1 MSSHISKAIIIAII
15 FCRKSAALPGQTQ
28 IIPWSSNSYG
38 PDGPWQAVNI
48 RIGTPLQSIDLLPG
62 GSWMSNVLASSLCA
76 TSSSCIAQSAGVY
89 DNSSSSTN
97 FEIGQT
103 GSIENST
110 FSHTVGALPTIFGS
124 AHWMFDTAAVPV
136 REGASG
142 DSFTAIIQ
150 DFDML
155 VVSDGHETLP
165 DGSTYPL
172 TIGKLAL
179 GAPEFNQSWNHFP
192 PNPRWNGTFITSSMF
207 GEGRTPSNSY
217 GMHIGSA
224 AFGIPGSLT
233 IGGYD
238 QSRVL
243 SPVSSQPYAIDH
255 LPIDLLDIGIGVED
269 GASPFDFSSQ
279 ACLLA
284 SGNSSIRNS
293 MQVAVDATVPYLYL
307 PQSTCDS
314 ITKNLPVT
322 FQPKYGLYFWNT
334 ADPQYKMIVSSPSYL
349 SFTFRLSSSVSQNIT
364 IKVPFSLLNLTLTSP
379 IISTPTLYFPCFP
392 GLAPRGIFSLG
403 RSFLQ
408 AAFIGVNWQT
418 GKGVW
423 YLAQAP
429 GPNTPTTIAPT
440 AIQPTDNSIISSTT
454 DWADTWSGFWT
465 ILDNPTSANTSTVPS
480 GNTAQSGGKLSK
492 AVIGSICAAAAA
504 CLIAVLV
511 AGYLLYKRR
520 KGKPA
525 EPNPT
530 SAAHHHVQSQ
540 EMSPESE
547 KYTSSVF
554 GPQELFTERAPREMY
569 AQTGMSSPVE
579 MYAPVRR

>member
-1 MSSHISKAIIIAII
+1 MFSYIYKAIILPII
-15 FCRKSAALPGQTQ
+15 FYQEAAALSGQTQ

-62 GSWMSNVLASSLCA
+62 GSWMSNVLGSSVCA
-76 TSSSCIAQSAGVY
+76 TGSSCIAQSAGVY

-103 GSIENST
+103 GTIGNST
-110 FSHTVGALPTIFGS
+110 FSHTVGALQTVFGS
-124 AHWMFDTAAVPV
+124 AHWMFDTVAVSV

-142 DSFTAIIQ
+142 DSFVAPIQ

-155 VVSDGHETLP
+155 VISDGHETLP

-179 GAPEFNQSWNHFP
+179 GAPEFNQSWNYFP

-243 SPVSSQPYAIDH
+243 GPVSSQPYAIDH
-255 LPIDLLDIGIGVED
+255 LPIDLLDIGIGVEA
-269 GASPFDFSSQ
+269 GASPFNFSSQ
-279 ACLLA
+279 GGLLA
-284 SGNSSIRNS
+284 SGNSTIRIS

-314 ITKNLPVT
+314 ITGNLPVT

-334 ADPQYKMIVSSPSYL
+334 ADPQYKIIISSPSYL
-349 SFTFRLSSSVSQNIT
+349 SFTFRLNSAVSQNIT

-392 GLAPRGIFSLG
+392 GQAPGGIFSLG

-418 GKGVW
+418 GNGVW
-423 YLAQAP
+423 FLAQAP
-429 GPNTPTTIAPT
+429 GPNTPTTLAPT
-440 AIQPTDNSIISSTT
+440 QIQPTDNSIVSSTT
-454 DWADTWSGFWT
+454 GWADTWSGFWT
-465 ILDNPTSANTSTVPS
+465 ILDNPTS
-480 GNTAQSGGKLSK
+480 GNTTTIPSDNTTQSGGGLSK
-492 AVIGSICAAAAA
+492 AAIGGICAAAVV
-504 CLIAVLV
+504 CLITALI
-511 AGYLLYKRR
+511 AGYLLRKRR
-520 KGKPA
+520 KEKPA

-530 SAAHHHVQSQ
+530 LGPHHIQHQAIP
-540 EMSPESE
+540 PERE
-547 KYTSSVF
+547 KYTGSGF
-554 GPQELFTERAPREMY
+554 APQELSTESAPREMY
-569 AQTGMSSPVE
+569 AHTGINSPVE
-579 MYAPVRR
+579 MYAPVGR

>member
-1 MSSHISKAIIIAII
+1 MSSYISKAIIIGII
-15 FCRKSAALPGQTQ
+15 FCRKSAAFSGQTQ
-28 IIPWSSNSYG
+28 VIPWSSNTYG
-38 PDGPWQAVNI
+38 PNGPWHAVNI
-48 RIGTPLQSIDLLPG
+48 RIGTPSQSIDLLPG
-62 GSWMSNVLASSLCA
+62 GSWMSNVLASSVCA
-76 TSSSCIAQSAGVY
+76 TGSSCIAQSAGVY
-89 DNSSSSTN
+89 NGSSSSTN
-97 FEIGQT
+97 VEIGQT
-103 GSIENST
+103 GSIVNSS
-110 FSHTVGALPTIFGS
+110 FSHTVGAQPTIFGS
-124 AHWMFDTAAVPV
+124 AHWMFDTVAVTV

-142 DSFTAIIQ
+142 NSFIAPIQ
-150 DFDML
+150 NFDML
-155 VVSDGHETLP
+155 VVSNGHETLP

-179 GAPEFNQSWNHFP
+179 GAPNFNQTWDHFP

-217 GMHIGSA
+217 GMHIGSP

-243 SPVSSQPYAIDH
+243 GLVSSQPYAIDH
-255 LPIDLLDIGIGVED
+255 LPIDLLDIGIGVEV
-269 GASPFDFSSQ
+269 GASPFNFSSQ
-279 ACLLA
+279 AGLLA
-284 SGNSSIRNS
+284 SGNSSIISS
-293 MQVAVDATVPYLYL
+293 MRVAVDATVPYLYL

-334 ADPQYKMIVSSPSYL
+334 ADPKYKMIVSSPSYL
-349 SFTFRLSSSVSQNIT
+349 SFTFRLNSAVSQNIT

-392 GLAPRGIFSLG
+392 GQVPGGIFSLG

-408 AAFIGVNWQT
+408 AAFVGVNWQS
-418 GKGVW
+418 GNGVW
-423 YLAQAP
+423 FLAQAP

-440 AIQPTDNSIISSTT
+440 PIQPTDNSIISSTT
-454 DWADTWSGFWT
+454 VWADTWSEFWT
-465 ILDNPTSANTSTVPS
+465 ILDNPTSANTST

-492 AVIGSICAAAAA
+492 AAIGGICAAVAV
-504 CLIAVLV
+504 CLIAALV
-511 AGYLLYKRR
+511 TGCLLYKRR

-540 EMSPESE
+540 EMSPEGE
-547 KYTSSVF
+547 GYTSSGY
-554 GPQELFTERAPREMY
+554 GPQELSTERAPKEMY
-569 AQTGMSSPVE
+569 AQMGMNSPVE
-579 MYAPVRR
+579 MYAPVGR

>member
-1 MSSHISKAIIIAII
+1 MPSRIFKAIIIAII
-15 FCRKSAALPGQTQ
+15 FCRKSTALQGQPQ
-28 IIPWSSNSYG
+28 VIPWSSNSYG

-62 GSWMSNVLASSLCA
+62 GSWMSNVLESSICE
-76 TSSSCIAQSAGVY
+76 TSSPCIAQSAGVY
-89 DNSSSSTN
+89 DNSSSSTT

-103 GSIENST
+103 GTLKNET
-110 FSHTVGALPTIFGS
+110 FAHTVGALPTIFGS
-124 AHWMFDTAAVPV
+124 AHWMFDTVAVKA

-142 DSFTAIIQ
+142 DSFTASIE

-155 VVSDGHETLP
+155 VVSNGHGTLP

-179 GAPEFNQSWNHFP
+179 GAPEFNQSWAYFP
-192 PNPRWNGTFITSSMF
+192 PDPRWNGTFITSSMF

-243 SPVSSQPYAIDH
+243 GPVSSQPYSIDH
-255 LPIDLLDIGIGVED
+255 LPIDLIDIGIGVGG

-279 ACLLA
+279 AGLLA
-284 SGNSSIRNS
+284 SGNSSIRSS

-314 ITKNLPVT
+314 ITEHLPMT
-322 FQPKYGLYFWNT
+322 FQPKYGLYFWDT
-334 ADPQYKMIVSSPSYL
+334 ADPQYKTIISSSSYL

-379 IISTPTLYFPCFP
+379 IISTPTPYFPCFAGQAP
-392 GLAPRGIFSLG
+392 GGIFSLG

-418 GKGVW
+418 GNGVW

-440 AIQPTDNSIISSTT
+440 AIQPTDNSITSSTT

-465 ILDNPTSANTSTVPS
+465 ILDSPTSTNSSTVPS
-480 GNTAQSGGKLSK
+480 DNTAQSGGKLSK
-492 AVIGSICAAAAA
+492 AAIGGICAGAAV
-504 CLIAVLV
+504 CLIAVLIV
-511 AGYLLYKRR
+511 GCLLYKRR
-520 KGKPA
+520 KGKPVSVA
-525 EPNPT
+525 
-530 SAAHHHVQSQ
+530 HHVQSQ
-540 EMSPESE
+540 EMSSERE
-547 KYTSSVF
+547 KYTNSGF
-554 GPQELFTERAPREMY
+554 APRELPSERAPREMY
-569 AQTGMSSPVE
+569 APTGMNSPVE
-579 MYAPVRR
+579 MYAPGRTY